1 MRCLSHRRGPPT
13 QASRGT
19 CEDIVTISDRA
30 VANGRGRQV
39 QPNASAAGLLR
50 GTVAAENAC
59 RAHNEARRREARGKP
74 ERHEASTASYRYGVA
89 QREASRNA
97 SGRRAVSQSAS
108 DSLRHTRDAN
118 ASPILKPQVYPLPH
132 PHQRALHIRQAQRRR
147 GRGSAPVA
155 CVQAVR
161 GESVFEDARRRDRA
175 REAGGGRGEGRARG
189 AWSGQ
194 AAGA

>member
-13 QASRGT
+13 QASHGT

-39 QPNASAAGLLR
+39 QPNAGAAGLLR

-97 SGRRAVSQSAS
+97 SGRRAVSQSTS
-108 DSLRHTRDAN
+108 DSLRHTSLATSTSVS
-118 ASPILKPQVYPLPH
+118 AAH
-132 PHQRALHIRQAQRRR
+132 PAGTSGRTRQCTCGLCAGSERRE
-147 GRGSAPVA
+147 
-155 CVQAVR
+155 CVR
-161 GESVFEDARRRDRA
+161 GCK
-175 REAGGGRGEGRARG
+175 
-189 AWSGQ
+189 
-194 AAGA
+194 AA